1 MISVAFL
8 VMGLA
13 LSLTTGLR
21 TPARVRV
28 TFRVGHPPTKRP
40 A

>member
-1 MISVAFL
+1 MIPLLLTA
-8 VMGLA
+8 LA
-13 LSLTTGLR
+13 YSLLRGLR